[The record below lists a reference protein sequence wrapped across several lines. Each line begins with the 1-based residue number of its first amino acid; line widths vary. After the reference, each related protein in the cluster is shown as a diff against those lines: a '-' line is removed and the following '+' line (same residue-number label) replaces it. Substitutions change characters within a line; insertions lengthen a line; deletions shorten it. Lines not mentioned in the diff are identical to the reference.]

1 MAYYIDA
8 ESISLADLRKRI
20 EATDLVPSRVAL
32 LHQLGTKVK
41 ALERYGITTLAQLR
55 HELKNTRRLEA
66 VAQATGIDVPYL
78 VLLRREIEGYFPKP
92 FALQDFKWL
101 PPKEIARLEQHGLY
115 DTLALYEAARN
126 AQKKARLAAATGVD
140 SAALEALTRL
150 ADLTRIQWVSPTTA
164 RLLAAVAY
172 DSTAK
177 VAAAN
182 ATDLYEALRRVNEGN
197 RFFKGTIGLRDVK
210 RLVQAAGYLAC

>member
-8 ESISLADLRKRI
+8 ESISLADLQKRI

-32 LHQLGTKVK
+32 LDQLGTKVK

-101 PPKEIARLEQHGLY
+101 PPKEIARLEQHGLH

-172 DSTAK
+172 DSAAK

-182 ATDLYEALRRVNEGN
+182 AKDLYEALRRVNEGN